1 MFDSVAMENATTPLG
16 ELLRLFPATAVATA
30 AGVVYCRRACSPD
43 HHGAVTHVLLH
54 GIGSGSGSWLAQ
66 LEQARRGTQR
76 PCHVVAWDA
85 PGYGG
90 STALVPNAPRAADY
104 ARRFWSWLDSL
115 PYDNT
120 QPFTLVGHSLGALMA
135 AAAAV
140 QRPVRVHR
148 LVLLSPA
155 QGYARASGAVR
166 DKKLSD
172 RLAALAQFG
181 PAGMA
186 HQRARA
192 MLSPHADAQ
201 QVAFVEQVMA
211 GIEPHGYAQAAR
223 MLAHADILA
232 DLTQLR
238 CPVTVASGAA
248 DTVTPMDACRALALQ
263 IGAPYVSLGEVG
275 HSCALE
281 AGATVNALLGMGENS

>member
-1 MFDSVAMENATTPLG
+1 MAYAETPLW
-16 ELLRLFPATAVATA
+16 ERLGQFPATAVATA
-30 AGVVYCRRACSPD
+30 AGVVYGRRASSPGCN
-43 HHGAVTHVLLH
+43 GALTHVLLH

-66 LEQARRGTQR
+66 LAQAQR
-76 PCHVVAWDA
+76 PAQQPCHVVAWDA

-90 STALVPNAPRAADY
+90 SDALAPNAPRAADY
-104 ARRFWSWLDSL
+104 AQRFWAWLDAL
-115 PYDNT
+115 QYDST

-140 QRPVRVHR
+140 QRPTRVHR

-155 QGYARASGAVR
+155 QGYARSSAAVR

-172 RLAALAQFG
+172 RLDALAQFG

-186 HQRARA
+186 HRRASA

-201 QVAFVEQVMA
+201 QITFVEQMMA

-223 MLAHADILA
+223 MLANADILA
-232 DLTQLR
+232 DLAQLH
-238 CPVTVASGAA
+238 CPITVASGAA
-248 DTVTPMDACRALALQ
+248 DTVTPMDACRTLALQ
-263 IGAPYVSLGEVG
+263 IGAPYLSLGEVG

-281 AGATVNALLGMGENS
+281 AAGAVNELLGMGEGEL